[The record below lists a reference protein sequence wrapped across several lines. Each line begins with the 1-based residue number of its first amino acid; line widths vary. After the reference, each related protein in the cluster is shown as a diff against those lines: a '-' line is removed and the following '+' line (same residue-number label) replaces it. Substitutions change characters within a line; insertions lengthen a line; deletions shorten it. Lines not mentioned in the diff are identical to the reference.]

1 MTKKKLTSPLI
12 SVKIKK
18 IDHSNNLRSHSKS
31 VKCRSLQT
39 SSMVPDKYYK
49 PISSLCIT
57 H

>member
-1 MTKKKLTSPLI
+1 MTKKLTSPLI

-18 IDHSNNLRSHSKS
+18 IDHTNNLRSHSKS

-39 SSMVPDKYYK
+39 SSMIPDKYYK